1 MTLFETYLSDEIYCS
16 IVPRSLI
23 LYFSS
28 EQGYSYL
35 CCTIV
40 IKTEIHYWPF
50 FVPASLQAVCMCQ
63 CSCPDSIEKHCTRS
77 SLCPG
82 KPTLSICFKKFRP
95 IFSNFVFPARFLTW
109 HEKINLCNWTWESL
123 GPTYFILRV
132 QFFFF
137 TSAECLESSLAC
149 VTIVLLSTKWHDHGR
164 YNWEELV
171 NALLQVANTC

>member
-1 MTLFETYLSDEIYCS
+1 MTLFKTYLSDEIFCS

-63 CSCPDSIEKHCTRS
+63 CCCSDSIEKHCSRN

-82 KPTLSICFKKFRP
+82 EPTLPICFKKFRP
-95 IFSNFVFPARFLTW
+95 IFFLILCFQLVFWHDMRKSTCVTEREPWSNLFHIEGT
-109 HEKINLCNWTWESL
+109 I
-123 GPTYFILRV
+123 
-132 QFFFF
+132 FFF

-149 VTIVLLSTKWHDHGR
+149 VTIDLLSTIWHDDGR
-164 YNWEELV
+164 YNWEESSV
-171 NALLQVANTC
+171 NALLQPANTC